1 MKVEQQGLGADECET
16 LFIFAIIKVIPL
28 ESFAQLAASMPLKK
42 GGVTELVFDL
52 RAGNSKGVFLV
63 AGKLFEN
70 INDLQK
76 NFR

>member
-42 GGVTELVFDL
+42 SGVTELVFDL